1 MIKVRLCGTTQKFVY
16 PQPLGICGYVSF
28 EHCSEMTYHTQHNPG
43 FKRHIPNFYYL
54 LYPTH
59 VSFIELE
66 QKIDLNRQPWFTS
79 FLVQQTQTQI
89 TQPEFP
95 KKKKKTPTTL
105 HHTTVYTQPPN
116 HPIPS
121 IHIVMIVHTLST
133 QHTKQLCGRR
143 YILQNLFYVYDSEL

>member
-1 MIKVRLCGTTQKFVY
+1 MI
-16 PQPLGICGYVSF
+16 F

-43 FKRHIPNFYYL
+43 FKRHYTEFL

-95 KKKKKTPTTL
+95 KKEKKKKLQRHYTTPQCIHPTT
-105 HHTTVYTQPPN
+105 
-116 HPIPS
+116 HPSYSS
-121 IHIVMIVHTLST
+121 IHIVMILHTISTAYKTTMWATIYITKFILCLRFWIVMLKVH
-133 QHTKQLCGRR
+133 
-143 YILQNLFYVYDSEL
+143 YVPVGCT